1 MGLMDWLAA
10 LMRRPR
16 DTTVKEVTRLR
27 EQTFA
32 SETESVSIASRLK
45 ELNIDRE
52 RLTKRLTEAGTE
64 EDARLHS
71 QRLRGLDTEER
82 ALRLRWA
89 RVDQELEQHRQA
101 LQNLRNLPRVD
112 LKQVE
117 EDLKRVASLA
127 EQRATD
133 QRILIEL
140 EREAAQRQEVAQQGV
155 ERLAAEQV
163 PDPYLQMWRASRAGR
178 AGTQEP
184 RGQEPPRPTSA

>member
-1 MGLMDWLAA
+1 MDWLAA

-16 DTTVKEVTRLR
+16 GSGEQEAVRLR

-32 SETESVSIASRLK
+32 SETESVSIAGRLK

-52 RLTKRLTEAGTE
+52 RLTKRLTEATTE

-82 ALRLRWA
+82 ALRIRWA
-89 RVDQELEQHRQA
+89 RVDRELEQHRQA
-101 LQNLRNLPRVD
+101 LENLRNLPRVD

-117 EDLKRVASLA
+117 EDLKRVTALT

-133 QRILIEL
+133 QRLLIEL

-155 ERLAAEQV
+155 ERAATEQA
-163 PDPYLQMWRASRAGR
+163 PDPYLQMWRASRASRTG
-178 AGTQEP
+178 AQEQ